1 MKKYGVVLIG
11 CGHIGQQHLE
21 DIYYRENISIVG
33 VVDTVESHAALFAAK
48 YGAQHY
54 STDYRELVALPE
66 TDIVIIATWVRTH
79 YEILQYCIRAG
90 KHILCEK
97 PLCSDP
103 AESEKAFALIENAP
117 VKVQLAL
124 ILRHNRS
131 YQKIQELISDGA
143 IGTPTLFRMVQNH
156 HAQNWSRYQSLLSD
170 CPSFFDCGIH
180 YFDVASWF
188 TGSPIQEIHAEAAF
202 LDSDCTCE
210 NYGIVHLKTQSGCTV
225 IYEAGWGKSLPA
237 DAQKLFVGSKGY
249 ITLTLAADRPYS
261 HEQGDLITVYH
272 SDTDQYELI
281 NQPSIYKSMYMQLCA
296 LIHSIETGD
305 DTTPSTA
312 QAKAATMVAFAAV
325 ESAHTGKTI
334 HLDAHKIPSAC
345 TL

>member
-33 VVDTVESHAALFAAK
+33 VVDTTESQAELFASK
-48 YGAQHY
+48 YGARHY

-79 YEILQYCIRAG
+79 YEILKYCIAAG
-90 KHILCEK
+90 KHVLCEK
-97 PLCSDP
+97 PLCADYD
-103 AESEKAFALIENAP
+103 ESEKAFALIENAP

-170 CPSFFDCGIH
+170 CPSFFDCGVH
-180 YFDVASWF
+180 YFDIVSWF
-188 TGSPIQEIHAEAAF
+188 TGSSIQEVHADAAF
-202 LDSDCTCE
+202 LDSDCSCE
-210 NYGIVHLKTQSGCTV
+210 NYGIVHLKTKSDCTIV
-225 IYEAGWGKSLPA
+225 YEAGWGKSLPA

-272 SDTDQYELI
+272 SDTEQYELI
-281 NQPSIYKSMYMQLCA
+281 NQPSVYKSMYAQLCA
-296 LIHSIETGD
+296 LITAIETESE
-305 DTTPSTA
+305 TTPSLS
-312 QAKAATMVAFAAV
+312 QVREATRAAFAAV
-325 ESAHTGKTI
+325 QSAHSGKTVS
-334 HLDAHKIPSAC
+334 LEQTAVSP
-345 TL
+345 L